1 MHISFIADKFMP
13 NTTRQAIGKYRHQV
27 FVKELQWELPAAGEI
42 EQDEFDVESAVHV
55 LARGE
60 HGGLVGYARLLP
72 TTQSYL
78 LATHFPQLVDG
89 GKPVRS
95 PFVWELSR
103 YAASDVSCSAA
114 TRSLQMQT
122 RVGKRLLLE
131 ATRYVE
137 SQGGHQ
143 IVFCT
148 TLAIERLAQRWGV
161 DIERLG
167 PAQHDGSEWLVGAR
181 IHCNPRTR
189 AALSERR
196 THAPAHAPTFTA
208 SPNHAL
214 PALA

>member
-13 NTTRQAIGKYRHQV
+13 STTRQAIGRYRHKV
-27 FVKELQWELPAAGEI
+27 FVKELHWELPAEGEI

-60 HGGLVGYARLLP
+60 HGALVGYARLLP
-72 TTQSYL
+72 TTQNYL
-78 LATHFPQLVDG
+78 LATHFPKLVDG
-89 GKPVRS
+89 GKPVHS

-103 YAASDVSCSAA
+103 YAASDVSCGAA

-131 ATRYVE
+131 VTRFVE
-137 SQGGHQ
+137 SQGGCQ

-167 PAQHDGSEWLVGAR
+167 PTRHDGHAWLVAAR
-181 IHCNPRTR
+181 IHCNQGTHG
-189 AALSERR
+189 ALTESR
-196 THAPAHAPTFTA
+196 PLPPAPTNSSSLA
-208 SPNHAL
+208 V

>member
-1 MHISFIADKFMP
+1 MHISFIADRFMP
-13 NTTRQAIGKYRHQV
+13 STTRQAIGRYRHQV
-27 FVKELQWELPAAGEI
+27 FVRSLQWELPATGDI
-42 EQDEFDVESAVHV
+42 ELDEFDVESAVHV

-60 HGGLVGYARLLP
+60 HGAVVGYARLLP
-72 TTQSYL
+72 TTQNYL
-78 LATHFPQLVDG
+78 LATHFPQLIEG
-89 GKPVRS
+89 GKPVCS

-103 YAASDVSCSAA
+103 YAASDVSCGAA

-131 ATRYVE
+131 ATRFVE
-137 SQGGHQ
+137 SQGGRQ

-167 PAQHDGSEWLVGAR
+167 PALHDGHEWLVGAR
-181 IHCNPRTR
+181 IHCNQ
-189 AALSERR
+189 R
-196 THAPAHAPTFTA
+196 THGALAESRPRAPAPTP
-208 SPNHAL
+208 SSSHAL

>member
-13 NTTRQAIGKYRHQV
+13 SATRQAIGNYRHHV
-27 FVKELQWELPAAGEI
+27 FVKELHWELPAEGEI

-60 HGGLVGYARLLP
+60 HGALVGYARLLP
-72 TTQSYL
+72 TTQNYL
-78 LATHFPQLVDG
+78 LATHFPQLFDG
-89 GKPVRS
+89 DKPVRS

-103 YAASDVSCSAA
+103 YAASDVSCGAA

-131 ATRYVE
+131 ATRFVA
-137 SQGGHQ
+137 SQCGSQ

-167 PAQHDGSEWLVGAR
+167 PAQHVGHEWLVAAR
-181 IHCNPRTR
+181 IHCNQ
-189 AALSERR
+189 R
-196 THAPAHAPTFTA
+196 THGALTESRPRPSAPTH
-208 SPNHAL
+208 SPSHAL

>member
-1 MHISFIADKFMP
+1 MHISFIADRFMP

-27 FVKELQWELPAAGEI
+27 FVQKLQWELPALGDI
-42 EQDEFDVESAVHV
+42 EQDEFDVDSAVHV
-55 LARGE
+55 LARDDNGA
-60 HGGLVGYARLLP
+60 VIGYARLLP
-72 TTQSYL
+72 TTQNYL
-78 LATHFPQLVDG
+78 LATHFPQLVEG

-103 YAASDVSCSAA
+103 YAASDVSCGAA

-131 ATRYVE
+131 ATRYVA
-137 SQGGHQ
+137 SQGGLQ

-167 PAQHDGSEWLVGAR
+167 RAQHDGHEWLVAAR
-181 IHCNPRTR
+181 IHCNQ
-189 AALSERR
+189 R
-196 THAPAHAPTFTA
+196 THDALTESRPRPPAPIH
-208 SPNHAL
+208 SPSHAL